1 MKQHRFTLNHTI
13 METNPL
19 DTPGNTPPSNNI
31 PANTTPDFPA
41 FAPTPD
47 SANMPAKLDRDGN
60 VDLTNLTPQ
69 EVSKYKD
76 ISKSLEPSDVN
87 SILNYGADAEKSM
100 EKYSNDFLASVRTY
114 NSGDVGGLINE
125 LLTELN
131 YIDVDEIEK
140 SGVKSFLSKIPFLKN
155 LVVDVKKI
163 FQKYDLVVTNI
174 DKITQKIKAG
184 RLNSLKDN
192 SSLQTMFENNVNYIH
207 QMEELIISGQL
218 KYEELSVKLAEMEG
232 RPADYQDYEIAD
244 LRDFVSRLDK
254 RLADMKIV
262 RFIMMQSLA
271 QIRLVQNNNTSV
283 AEKAQSIISTTI
295 PVWKNQLTIAVALQ
309 RQKANVE
316 MQKKISDTTN
326 TILQKN
332 ADMLKQNSIDVAKE
346 NEKTVVSLDTLKKTT
361 ASLIETLD
369 EVKKIHQEGEKSRRV
384 LDTELKNLETELKKN
399 VTQIQ

>member
-1 MKQHRFTLNHTI
+1 
-13 METNPL
+13 METNAQELSNLEYPNN
-19 DTPGNTPPSNNI
+19 NT
-31 PANTTPDFPA
+31 
-41 FAPTPD
+41 
-47 SANMPAKLDRDGN
+47 PAKLDKEGN
-60 VDLTNLTPQ
+60 VDLTNLSPA
-69 EVSKYKD
+69 ELAKYSD
-76 ISKSLEPSDVN
+76 LNKSLVPSDVN
-87 SILNYGADAEKSM
+87 SILNYGADAQNSM
-100 EKYSNDFLASVRTY
+100 EKYSNEFLASVRTY
-114 NSGDVGGLINE
+114 NSGEVGGLINE

-131 YIDVDEIEK
+131 YIDVSELEQ
-140 SGVKSFLSKIPFLKN
+140 SGIKSFISKIPFLKN

-163 FQKYDLVVTNI
+163 FQKYDVVVNNI
-174 DKITQKIKAG
+174 DKITNKIKAG
-184 RLNSLKDN
+184 RVNSLKDN
-192 SSLQTMFENNVNYIH
+192 SSLQTMFESNVSYIH

-218 KYEELSVKLAEMEG
+218 KYTELSVKLAEMEG
-232 RPADYQDYEIAD
+232 RPADFEDYEIAD

-271 QIRLVQNNNTSV
+271 QIRLVQNNNTSI

-316 MQKKISDTTN
+316 MQKKVSDTTN

-346 NEKTVVSLDTLKKTT
+346 NEKTVVSLETLRMTT
-361 ASLIETLD
+361 SSLISTLD
-369 EVKKIHQEGEKSRRV
+369 EVKKIHEEGEKSRRV

-399 VTQIQ
+399 VTQVK